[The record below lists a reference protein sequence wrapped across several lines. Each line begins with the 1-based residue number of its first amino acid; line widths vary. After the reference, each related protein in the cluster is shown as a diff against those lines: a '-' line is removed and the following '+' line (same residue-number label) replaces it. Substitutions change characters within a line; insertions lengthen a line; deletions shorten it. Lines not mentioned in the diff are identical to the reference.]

1 MITIVGSVNMDMVV
15 KVARHPVPGET
26 LLGSD
31 YSMHPGGKGANQAVA
46 VARLGGPV
54 RFVGRVGS
62 DAFGS
67 QLRAALEQDGVDTSA
82 LDEVN
87 RPSGVAFIQVDE
99 AGQNSIV
106 VAPGANFALH
116 AADLPDA
123 AFEGAEIVLLQLEI
137 ILGTVRSAARQAR
150 LAGADVILN
159 LAPAQ
164 ELAPDDLQDV
174 TLLVVNETE
183 AATLLGRDR
192 RAVVADP
199 TAAARSLAKMVERV
213 VLTMGARG
221 VVWAEPGH
229 AAYGSA
235 IHGEVR
241 VGQMGA
247 FAVDVVDTTAA
258 GDAFVGALAV
268 HLAEHPET
276 GLEAAVRFASAAG
289 ALATTREGA
298 QASLPRRAEVEALLA
313 STDEA

>member
-1 MITIVGSVNMDMVV
+1 MITIVGSVNMDLVV
-15 KVARHPVPGET
+15 RVARHPVPGET

-62 DAFGS
+62 DAFGR
-67 QLRAALEQDGVDTSA
+67 QLRSALELDGVDTSA
-82 LDEVN
+82 LDEAD
-87 RPSGVAFIQVDE
+87 RPSGVAFIQVDG

-106 VAPGANFALH
+106 VSPGANFALH

-123 AFEGAEIVLLQLEI
+123 AFEGTEVVVLQLEI
-137 ILGTVRSAARQAR
+137 MLGTMREAARRAR
-150 LAGADVILN
+150 LAGAEVILN

-164 ELAPDDLQDV
+164 ELSADDLKDV
-174 TLLVVNETE
+174 SLLVVNETE
-183 AATLLGRDR
+183 AATLLVRDR
-192 RAVVADP
+192 RAVTADAQ
-199 TAAARSLAKMVERV
+199 AAARALAKLVERV

-221 VVWAEPGH
+221 AVWAEP
-229 AAYGSA
+229 ADPAPGSA
-235 IHGEVR
+235 IVDHVR

-247 FAVDVVDTTAA
+247 FEVDAVDTTAA

-268 HLAEHPET
+268 HLAEHPEG
-276 GLEAAVRFASAAG
+276 GLGTAVRFASAAG

-298 QASLPRRAEVEALLA
+298 QSSLPDRAEVDALLSA
-313 STDEA
+313 REGP